1 MAIVSATFVKSASKL
16 SECPESDLPEFALI
30 GRSNVGKS
38 TLINMLTQ
46 QKKLAKASVTPGKT
60 QLLNYFL
67 INKARHLV
75 DLPGY
80 GYAKYSKTQRI
91 QWMDTMQD
99 YFMKRPNLQ
108 KVFVLVDGSLPP
120 QKIDS
125 EFMEVLQ
132 DDNID
137 FALIITKIDKVNQK
151 DAHKYMEAR
160 KAEYNKVLKT
170 IPEMFISSSIKGR
183 GRNEIVSYI
192 EGLLE

>member
-1 MAIVSATFVKSASKL
+1 
-16 SECPESDLPEFALI
+16 
-30 GRSNVGKS
+30 
-38 TLINMLTQ
+38 MLTQ

-91 QWMDTMQD
+91 EWMDTMQD
-99 YFMKRPNLQ
+99 YFMNRPTLR
-108 KVFVLVDGSLPP
+108 KVFVLIDGSLPP

-125 EFMEVLQ
+125 EFLEVLQ
-132 DDNID
+132 EDEID
-137 FALIITKIDKVNQK
+137 FAIIITKVDKINQS

-160 KAEYNKVLKT
+160 KVEYKKVIKT
-170 IPEMFISSSIKGR
+170 IPEILISSSVKWR

-192 EGLLE
+192 EGLLEIK

>member
-1 MAIVSATFVKSASKL
+1 MPIVSASFVKSASKL
-16 SECPESDLPEFALI
+16 SECPVSDLPEFALI

-38 TLINMLTQ
+38 SLINMLTQ

-91 QWMDTMQD
+91 EWMDTMQD
-99 YFMKRPNLQ
+99 YFMHRPTLR
-108 KVFVLVDGSLPP
+108 KVFVLIDGSLPP

-125 EFMEVLQ
+125 EFLEVLQ
-132 DDNID
+132 EDGID
-137 FALIITKIDKVNQK
+137 FAIIITKVDKINQS

-160 KAEYNKVLKT
+160 KAEYKKVIKT
-170 IPEMFISSSIKGR
+170 IPEILISSSVK
-183 GRNEIVSYI
+183 
-192 EGLLE
+192 